1 MVKTLIFNIFFMA
14 SYQKIWER
22 ALIPQEEVKYEFSIS
37 SRYRNLCF
45 ILSAIVGIWLVGIKV
60 YIAGLGIILLS
71 GFYFYFLIPW
81 SNAFAF
87 TNKRVLIHR
96 GWLGSNL
103 ISIDYDKITDIVVEE
118 NVIDKFITHS
128 GNLIINTAGTGFPET
143 KQGQKIS
150 HIASPY
156 EVKKKLDEIRLAR

>member
-1 MVKTLIFNIFFMA
+1 MA
-14 SYQKIWER
+14 NYQKIWDK
-22 ALIPQEEVKYEFSIS
+22 ALAPQEELKYEFSIS
-37 SRYRNLCF
+37 FLYRTFYFGLCL
-45 ILSAIVGIWLVGIKV
+45 IIGIWLIGMRV

-71 GFYFYFLIPW
+71 FFYCYFLIPW
-81 SNAFAF
+81 SNAFAL

-103 ISIDYDKITDIVVEE
+103 ISIDYDKITDITVEE
-118 NVIDKFITHS
+118 SIIDKFITRS
-128 GNLIINTAGTGFPET
+128 GNLIINTAGTGFSEN

-156 EVKKKLDEIRLAR
+156 EVKKKLDAIRFSQ